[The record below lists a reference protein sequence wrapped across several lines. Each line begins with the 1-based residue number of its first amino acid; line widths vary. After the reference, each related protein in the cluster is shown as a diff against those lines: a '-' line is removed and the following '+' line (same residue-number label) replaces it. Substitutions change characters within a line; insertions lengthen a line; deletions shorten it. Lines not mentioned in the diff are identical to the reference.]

1 MRTQNFLILKP
12 TFLPPP
18 WSLHQT
24 VTSSSVSPAAE
35 PSSKWDG
42 GGTCLVVQWFRRYRS
57 ACVIPGWGAKWQP
70 TPVFLP
76 EKSCG
81 QRSLVGY
88 SPWGRKESDTTGQL
102 HFHFLSWGTCS
113 QTFLKLR
120 WGHEA
125 YTHCGSD
132 SKESACSARDPGLI
146 PGSGRSPGE
155 GNGNPLQYPCLENS
169 IDWGAWLATDHGVA
183 ESDTTEQLHFTNI
196 INTSHS
202 LSSFL
207 TSNSQSVV
215 LHPFYYHEYLKANPR
230 YHVVSTENVLLQRR
244 LWSHKLCSGMSS
256 C

>member
-1 MRTQNFLILKP
+1 MEEELAW
-12 TFLPPP
+12 
-18 WSLHQT
+18 WSSGLDATGVH
-24 VTSSSVSPAAE
+24 V
-35 PSSKWDG
+35 W
-42 GGTCLVVQWFRRYRS
+42 
-57 ACVIPGWGAKWQP
+57 
-70 TPVFLP
+70 
-76 EKSCG
+76 
-81 QRSLVGY
+81 SLVGELNGNPLQY
-88 SPWGRKESDTTGQL
+88 SCLKNPMDRGAWWDTVRGVAKSQTRL
-102 HFHFLSWGTCS
+102 ANFTFTFFLGELDSICS

-132 SKESACSARDPGLI
+132 SKESACSAGDPGLI
-146 PGSGRSPGE
+146 PGSRRSPGE